1 MRKVEVLRMDEFEL
15 AEVELRGT
23 SIMENATEICEETA
37 VGERVVFCPEPDN
50 PFDSNAVAVK
60 KENGVLL
67 GYIPRTEAPF
77 VCMLLKSN
85 QKIYGRVSKVN
96 TKIGNET
103 VTVTLTG
110 ERLY

>member
-1 MRKVEVLRMDEFEL
+1 MRKVEFRVMNEFEI
-15 AEVELRGT
+15 AKVELRGT
-23 SIMENATEICEETA
+23 SSMENANEICEETA
-37 VGERVVFCPEPDN
+37 VGERIVFCPEPDN

-85 QKIYGRVSKVN
+85 QKIFGRVSKVN
-96 TKIGNET
+96 TKRKT

>member
-1 MRKVEVLRMDEFEL
+1 MNEFEI
-15 AEVELRGT
+15 AKVELRGT
-23 SIMENATEICEETA
+23 SSMENANEICEETA
-37 VGERVVFCPEPDN
+37 VGERIVFCPEPDS

-85 QKIYGRVSKVN
+85 QKIFGKVSKVN
-96 TKIGNET
+96 TKRKT
-103 VTVTLTG
+103 VTVTITG

>member
-1 MRKVEVLRMDEFEL
+1 MNEFEI
-15 AEVELRGT
+15 AKVELRGT
-23 SIMENATEICEETA
+23 SSMENANEICEETA
-37 VGERVVFCPEPDN
+37 VGERIVFCPEPDN

-85 QKIYGRVSKVN
+85 QKIFGRVSKVN
-96 TKIGNET
+96 TKSKT

>member
-1 MRKVEVLRMDEFEL
+1 MNEFEI
-15 AEVELRGT
+15 AKVELRGT
-23 SIMENATEICEETA
+23 SSMENANEICEETA
-37 VGERVVFCPEPDN
+37 VGERIVFCPEPDN

-85 QKIYGRVSKVN
+85 QKIFGRVSKVN
-96 TKIGNET
+96 TKRET
-103 VTVTLTG
+103 VTVTITG
-110 ERLY
+110 EMLY

>member
-1 MRKVEVLRMDEFEL
+1 MNEFEI
-15 AEVELRGT
+15 AKVELRGT
-23 SIMENATEICEETA
+23 SSMENANEICEETA
-37 VGERVVFCPEPDN
+37 VGERIVFCPEPDN

-85 QKIYGRVSKVN
+85 QKIFGKVSKIN
-96 TKIGNET
+96 TKRKT
-103 VTVTLTG
+103 VTVTITG

>member
-1 MRKVEVLRMDEFEL
+1 MNEFEI
-15 AEVELRGT
+15 AKVELRGT
-23 SIMENATEICEETA
+23 SSMENANEICEETA
-37 VGERVVFCPEPDN
+37 VGERIVFCPEPDN

-85 QKIYGRVSKVN
+85 QKIFGRVSKVN
-96 TKIGNET
+96 TKRKT
-103 VTVTLTG
+103 VTVTITG

>member
-1 MRKVEVLRMDEFEL
+1 MNEFEI
-15 AEVELRGT
+15 AKVELRGT
-23 SIMENATEICEETA
+23 SSMENVNEICEETA
-37 VGERVVFCPEPDN
+37 VGERIVFCPEPDN

-85 QKIYGRVSKVN
+85 QKIFGRVSKVN
-96 TKIGNET
+96 TKRKT
-103 VTVTLTG
+103 VTVTITG

>member
-1 MRKVEVLRMDEFEL
+1 MNEFEI
-15 AEVELRGT
+15 AKVELRGT
-23 SIMENATEICEETA
+23 SSMENANEICEETA
-37 VGERVVFCPEPDN
+37 VGERIVFCPEPDN

-85 QKIYGRVSKVN
+85 QKIFGRVSKVN
-96 TKIGNET
+96 TKRKT

>member
-1 MRKVEVLRMDEFEL
+1 MNEFEI
-15 AEVELRGT
+15 AKVELRGT
-23 SIMENATEICEETA
+23 SSMENANEICEETA
-37 VGERVVFCPEPDN
+37 VGERIVFCPEPDN

-85 QKIYGRVSKVN
+85 QKIFGKVSKVN
-96 TKIGNET
+96 TKRKT

>member
-1 MRKVEVLRMDEFEL
+1 MNEFEI
-15 AEVELRGT
+15 AKVELRGT
-23 SIMENATEICEETA
+23 SSMENANEICEETA
-37 VGERVVFCPEPDN
+37 VGERIVFCPEPDN

-85 QKIYGRVSKVN
+85 QKIFGKVSKVN
-96 TKIGNET
+96 TKRKT
-103 VTVTLTG
+103 VTVNLTG

>member
-1 MRKVEVLRMDEFEL
+1 MNEFEI
-15 AEVELRGT
+15 AKVELRGT
-23 SIMENATEICEETA
+23 SSMENANEICEETA
-37 VGERVVFCPEPDN
+37 VGERIVFCPEPDN

-85 QKIYGRVSKVN
+85 QKIFGRVSKVN
-96 TKIGNET
+96 TKRKT

-110 ERLY
+110 EMLY

>member
-1 MRKVEVLRMDEFEL
+1 MNEFEI
-15 AEVELRGT
+15 AKVELRGT
-23 SIMENATEICEETA
+23 SSMENANEICEETA
-37 VGERVVFCPEPDN
+37 VGERIVFCPEPDN

-85 QKIYGRVSKVN
+85 QKIFGKVSKVN
-96 TKIGNET
+96 TKRKT
-103 VTVTLTG
+103 VTVTITG